1 MGPTSD
7 KRWHAQVFITG
18 RSPHPT
24 RFCGFV
30 LGPATDSM
38 KTNEFYSVNN
48 LDGMMTKH
56 DFDALCGYHD
66 FDELCG
72 YSSAV

>member
-1 MGPTSD
+1 
-7 KRWHAQVFITG
+7 VFRSG
-18 RSPHPT
+18 GSPHLT

-30 LGPATDSM
+30 LGPTTNSM

-56 DFDALCGYHD
+56 DFD
-66 FDELCG
+66 ELCG